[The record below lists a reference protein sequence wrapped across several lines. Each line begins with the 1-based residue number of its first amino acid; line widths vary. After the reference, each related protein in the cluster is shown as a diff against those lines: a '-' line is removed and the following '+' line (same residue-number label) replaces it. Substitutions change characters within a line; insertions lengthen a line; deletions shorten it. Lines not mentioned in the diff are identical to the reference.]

1 MMTYA
6 VYDIVV
12 TEQNENVIHKAKA
25 DMMYGYF
32 SSMEELKD
40 YMADDRVR
48 SDDIFYIIRF
58 NDGEPLDVAGMI
70 LGCYESRP
78 FYDCAEYDFRVIA
91 SIAFGKNLV

>member
-1 MMTYA
+1 MTYA
-6 VYDIVV
+6 VYNIVV

-32 SSMEELKD
+32 SIMEELKN
-40 YMADDRVR
+40 YMDNGRVK
-48 SDDIFYIIRF
+48 SDDVFYIIRF

-70 LGCYESRP
+70 LGCYEGEP

-91 SIAFGKNLV
+91 SVAFGKNLV

>member
-1 MMTYA
+1 MVYA

-12 TEQNENVIHKAKA
+12 TEQNENVIYKAKA

-48 SDDIFYIIRF
+48 SDDVFYIICF
-58 NDGEPLDVAGMI
+58 KDGEPLDVVGMI
-70 LGCYESRP
+70 LGCYEDEP